1 MICMIPARTCQ
12 VRLGVNDNR
21 SDIMYDED
29 DSAAFLEG
37 RRHENASHSQGVETS
52 NSKDDIIL

>member
-1 MICMIPARTCQ
+1 
-12 VRLGVNDNR
+12 
-21 SDIMYDED
+21 MYDED